1 MIDFV
6 VSFKHHVTGM
16 QLLLIDSGVPC
27 PGHNLDF
34 SNSGAIGHTE
44 KSTCAKYEVIS
55 CDISETVG

>member
-6 VSFKHHVTGM
+6 VPFKHHV
-16 QLLLIDSGVPC
+16 IDSGVPC